1 LFFYRF
7 SCVKKLSLDPMHCT
21 KVVFS
26 IMLEITDVMKWGWIM
41 DKKPVLYSYRRCPY
55 AMRARMAL
63 AQARIDCSVEDISLK
78 DKPKAFLDVA
88 PKGCVPV
95 LYFAD
100 GTIIDESLDIMLYAL
115 NQNDPDHWLPLS
127 DRMDET
133 LALIAQNDGAFKK
146 ALDVCKYAIRH
157 TQDAY
162 DEAKMYLEKTLIDWN
177 HLIAKQGYF
186 HGAHLGLADIA
197 LLPFIRQAMMIEP
210 DVTAHLAIEP
220 LRQWADARIQ
230 SDIFQLI
237 MAKSQS

>member
-1 LFFYRF
+1 MQALP
-7 SCVKKLSLDPMHCT
+7 L
-21 KVVFS
+21 
-26 IMLEITDVMKWGWIM
+26 
-41 DKKPVLYSYRRCPY
+41 LYSYRRCPY

-63 AQARIDCSVEDISLK
+63 KQSGVKHRIEDISLK
-78 DKPKAFLDVA
+78 NKPTVFLARA

-115 NQNDPDHWLPLS
+115 NQNDPAHWLPLQGE
-127 DRMDET
+127 MDKT
-133 LALIAQNDGAFKK
+133 LALIARNDGAFKK
-146 ALDVCKYAIRH
+146 ALDVCKYSIRH
-157 TQDAY
+157 TQDVY
-162 DEAKMYLEKTLIDWN
+162 DEAKIYLAKTLVDWN

-197 LLPFIRQAMMIEP
+197 LLPFIRQATMIEP

-220 LRQWADARIQ
+220 LRQWLDAGIQ
-230 SDIFQLI
+230 SHIFQLI